1 MPILSG
7 AGFRV
12 IAPDQR
18 GFGESDAPRGVEN
31 YRLATMAS
39 DAIALLD
46 ALDIPVAHL
55 VGHDYG
61 ALLGWMLA
69 GQLRQKALI

>member
-1 MPILSG
+1 MMPILSG
-7 AGFRV
+7 AEFRV

-55 VGHDYG
+55 ACPY
-61 ALLGWMLA
+61 
-69 GQLRQKALI
+69 RQFTGSGEQFD